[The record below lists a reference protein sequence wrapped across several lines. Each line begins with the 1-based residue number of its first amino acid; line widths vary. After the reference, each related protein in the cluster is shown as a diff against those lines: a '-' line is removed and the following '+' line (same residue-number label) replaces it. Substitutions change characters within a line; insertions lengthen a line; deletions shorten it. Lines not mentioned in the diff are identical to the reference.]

1 MMSLQGL
8 PEAIELGTGCWPLT
22 GERIWGPI
30 MQGAGHVYR
39 SSDSIRAVSRDGV
52 GNIIFN

>member
-1 MMSLQGL
+1 MSLQGL